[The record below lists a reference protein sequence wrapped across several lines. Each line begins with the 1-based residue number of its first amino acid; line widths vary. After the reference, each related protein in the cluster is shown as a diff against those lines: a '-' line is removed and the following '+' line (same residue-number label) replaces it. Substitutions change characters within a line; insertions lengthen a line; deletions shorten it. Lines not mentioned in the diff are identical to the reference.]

1 MRVVLKDSARK
12 DLLKIGKGD
21 GKAARRLRTFLHTL
35 ETTPDPRRLPN
46 AKKLKGIP
54 NGWRFRVGEYR
65 IETLILK
72 TKGGW
77 DFAEIAEI
85 AEILKDEEFLEVH
98 KIAAR
103 QNAYKK

>member
-1 MRVVLKDSARK
+1 MRLVVKNSAFK
-12 DLLKIGKGD
+12 DLEKIEKGNFN
-21 GKAARRLRTFLHTL
+21 AATRIHRFLHTL

-54 NGWRFRVGEYR
+54 NGWRFRVGDYR

-85 AEILKDEEFLEVH
+85 VKEEEFLEVH
-98 KIAAR
+98 KIAPR